1 MAASPKGIP
10 LEHSVG
16 DAPRRW
22 PRRLLSALALPKE
35 HGAWAM
41 LLVPFVV
48 GTAVAGWGGW
58 PSLLL
63 LVSMLALFTSSR
75 SAGVLAKELSSAAG
89 GWALPRNSES
99 WERARQA
106 SARLA
111 VYLGISGSTAILLL
125 LVHQRWEL
133 LILGAAATLALS
145 LQLLLRQYR
154 LDRTG
159 PARLLAI
166 AALSMTGPAAHYAA
180 AGVLTRDALA
190 VWVLAF
196 LYSAA
201 SVFYVRMVYRPA
213 AKNGN
218 GENGRAGAVRDL
230 FAYLAGAAVVVL
242 VLSSTGWLPPLALLA
257 LVPLALKCVW
267 AARSRD
273 YQPSLRQVGFAE
285 LGHVSVFALVAV
297 LTFAL
302 R

>member
-41 LLVPFVV
+41 LLVPFIV

-63 LVSMLALFTSSR
+63 LISMLALFTSSR
-75 SAGVLAKELSSAAG
+75 SAGVLAKELSPAG
-89 GWALPRNSES
+89 GGWSLPRSRES
-99 WERARQA
+99 WERARQSA
-106 SARLA
+106 ARLA
-111 VYLGISGSTAILLL
+111 VYLGLSGTTAALLL
-125 LVHQRWEL
+125 LAHQRWAL
-133 LILGAAATLALS
+133 LIIGAAATLALA

-154 LDRTG
+154 LDRTW
-159 PARLLAI
+159 PARILAI
-166 AALSMTGPAAHYAA
+166 AALSTTGPAAHYAA
-180 AGVLTRDALA
+180 TGALSSDALA

-218 GENGRAGAVRDL
+218 GEKVRARAVRDM
-230 FAYLAGAAVVVL
+230 FAYLAGAAAIGL
-242 VLSSTGWLPPLALLA
+242 VLSATGSLPPLALLA
-257 LVPLALKCVW
+257 LVPLAVKCGW

-273 YQPSLRQVGFAE
+273 YHPTLRQVGFAE
-285 LGHVSVFALVAV
+285 VGHASLFALLAI
-297 LTFAL
+297 LTFSL

>member
-1 MAASPKGIP
+1 MAASPREIAIERNPGA
-10 LEHSVG
+10 
-16 DAPRRW
+16 APRRW

-41 LLVPFVV
+41 LLVPFIV

-63 LVSMLALFTSSR
+63 LISILALFTSSR
-75 SAGVLAKELSSAAG
+75 SAGMVAKEISLPGG
-89 GWALPRNSES
+89 GWSLPRSEDA
-99 WERARQA
+99 WRRARA
-106 SARLA
+106 STARLA
-111 VYLGISGSTAILLL
+111 VYLGLSGGAAAMLLFA
-125 LVHQRWEL
+125 HQRWAL
-133 LILGAAATLALS
+133 LIIGAAATLALA

-159 PARLLAI
+159 PARVLAI
-166 AALSMTGPAAHYAA
+166 AALSTTGPAAHYAA
-180 AGVLTRDALA
+180 SGALERDGLA

-213 AKNGN
+213 TKNGS
-218 GENGRAGAVRDL
+218 GESGRAGAIRDM
-230 FAYLAGAAVVVL
+230 FAYLAGAAAVVL
-242 VLSSTGWLPPLALLA
+242 ALSAAGWLPPLALLA
-257 LVPLALKCVW
+257 LAPLAAKCGW
-267 AARSRD
+267 AAMNRG